1 MNYIKECYLRYREI
15 INYLIMGV
23 LTTVV
28 SLASYYAC
36 VLTFLNPNDAVQLQA
51 ANVISWVVSATFAY
65 LTNRRFVFESKNQ
78 NIIKEASAFYLSRL
92 GTLVMD
98 MMIMFVTVT
107 VFRMNDKIAKLI
119 VQVIVVI
126 ANYVLSKFFVFQ
138 K

>member
-1 MNYIKECYLRYREI
+1 MNHIKECYLRYKEI

-28 SLASYYAC
+28 SLASYYVC
-36 VLTFLNPNDAVQLQA
+36 VLTFLNPQEPVQLQA
-51 ANVISWVVSATFAY
+51 ANVISWVISATFAY
-65 LTNRRFVFESKNQ
+65 LTNRRFVFESRNR
-78 NIIKEASAFYLSRL
+78 NLIKEASAFYLSRL
-92 GTLVMD
+92 GTLLLD
-98 MMIMFVTVT
+98 MLIMFVSVS
-107 VFRMNDKIAKLI
+107 VMGMNDKIAKLI

>member
-1 MNYIKECYLRYREI
+1 MNYIKECYLRYKEI

-28 SLASYYAC
+28 SLISYYAC

-51 ANVISWVVSATFAY
+51 ANVISWVISATFAY

-92 GTLVMD
+92 GTLLMD
-98 MMIMFVTVT
+98 MLIMFMAVT

-119 VQVIVVI
+119 VQVAVVT